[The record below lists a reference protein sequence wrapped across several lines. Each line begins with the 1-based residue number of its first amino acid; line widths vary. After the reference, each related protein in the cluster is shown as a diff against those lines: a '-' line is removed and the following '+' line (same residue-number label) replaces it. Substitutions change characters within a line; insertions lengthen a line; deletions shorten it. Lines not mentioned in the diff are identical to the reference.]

1 MAEKQVLDFVAN
13 VLNVLRQKEVQSF
26 LLLLDLHTCFQEL
39 IGGVLRSDGGVW
51 VELLLVPFYFLFL
64 CDRVNVVLV
73 VNPAVLSDLA
83 ISIEVVDFIL
93 ETLILVTFKW
103 IEAFL
108 LLGLPN
114 VGYCQVLLHG
124 HHHVDHLLLEV

>member
-1 MAEKQVLDFVAN
+1 MTEKQILDFVAN

-93 ETLILVTFKW
+93 ET
-103 IEAFL
+103 
-108 LLGLPN
+108 
-114 VGYCQVLLHG
+114 
-124 HHHVDHLLLEV
+124 